1 LWKLIV
7 KHNGIGIPRQFNIRE
22 TESLGMKIV
31 TALVDQMGGEI
42 EVDGRRGAVFSV
54 DFPMDPPVEQP

>member
-7 KHNGIGIPRQFNIRE
+7 KDNGIGIPRQFNIRE

-42 EVDGRRGAVFSV
+42 EVDGRRGAASSV